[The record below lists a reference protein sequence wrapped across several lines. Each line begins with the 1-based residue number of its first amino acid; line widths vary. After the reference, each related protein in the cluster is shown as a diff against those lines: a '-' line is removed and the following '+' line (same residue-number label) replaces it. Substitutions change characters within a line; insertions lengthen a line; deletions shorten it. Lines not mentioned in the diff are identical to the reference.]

1 MAFGGR
7 AVSMRCGIFISLLM
21 HHSFMHSFSSH
32 LPATHYVV
40 GIMIGTMNEADAI
53 SVLMELIV

>member
-1 MAFGGR
+1 
-7 AVSMRCGIFISLLM
+7 MRCGIFISLLM

-32 LPATHYVV
+32 LPATRYVV